1 MKLSSSTVFFVLL
14 GLFVAFCMF
23 SHVKSRYKEGM
34 TIDETEEEV
43 IKKKQKKEK
52 EKHDRTK
59 RSVDSPVKERQD
71 EIDPKKAPPP
81 TTVSGNK
88 LEMANPRGK
97 VEAMTNLTNWAD
109 VNGSMTNLN
118 NWTDVNASMT
128 CMSAQGPVRSLFGCC
143 EDGTAKTDVT
153 GRNCAAVVSC
163 KFGKC
168 DNSGVCKVDAE
179 GSNCT
184 PNSGGKMCMGA
195 SGPIRSGF
203 GCCMDGSPMTD
214 AMGTNCKGV
223 VACNYGTCPNS
234 STCKVDM
241 TGSNCSNY
249 PPPLPQSCSASI
261 YGCCPDGSTTKNA
274 DGSNC
279 MSPPLPSP
287 TPSPPTPSPPPPTPS
302 SGPIPTPVQPMD
314 MGAGLNTSTV
324 LIPPPIGNATGTAS
338 NCPAPPPCAPCAR
351 CPEPAF
357 DCKKVPNYDRN
368 DNEKFVPQAILSDF
382 SSFGM

>member
-34 TIDETEEEV
+34 TPEETDDGEQKV
-43 IKKKQKKEK
+43 KKTEYI
-52 EKHDRTK
+52 H
-59 RSVDSPVKERQD
+59 VDSPNEERRK
-71 EIDPKKAPPP
+71 EIDPKKVKP
-81 TTVSGNK
+81 TNKHMAEKVGN
-88 LEMANPRGK
+88 
-97 VEAMTNLTNWAD
+97 VEP
-109 VNGSMTNLN
+109 MTNLN
-118 NWTDVNASMT
+118 NWVGVNGSISNGFESVDGSISNAFDSVNGSFT
-128 CMSAQGPVRSLFGCC
+128 CASAQGPVRSIFGCC

-153 GRNCAAVVSC
+153 GRNCVAAVGC
-163 KFGKC
+163 NFGKC
-168 DNSGVCKVDAE
+168 ENSGVCKVDAA

-184 PNSGGKMCMGA
+184 NTGGKMCISA

-234 STCKVDM
+234 STCKVDS

-249 PPPLPQSCSASI
+249 PPPLPQSCAASL
-261 YGCCPDGSTTKNA
+261 YGCCPDSFTTKNA

-279 MSPPLPSP
+279 F
-287 TPSPPTPSPPPPTPS
+287 SPPTPPSNPPMPSPMPS
-302 SGPIPTPVQPMD
+302 TMPSTMNMPTPVQPTD
-314 MGAGLNTSTV
+314 MAPGVNAFNTSTV
-324 LIPPPIGNATGTAS
+324 LIPPPVGNATSSTS
-338 NCPAPPPCAPCAR
+338 NCPAPPPCKPCGR

-357 DCKKVPNYDRN
+357 DCKKVPNYERN

-382 SSFGM
+382 STFGM